1 VSASGRRPP
10 PRPAAAPVPSA
21 PAAPAGAATPATET
35 DLERLYGHLKRL
47 ALHTIAQV
55 LADEARAAATTRMS
69 YTAFLARL
77 LDVEV
82 AAKADRS
89 VQARLSMA
97 RFPVLRTLEAFD
109 FAFQPGLSVAR
120 LKELAELDF
129 LGRAENVVFVGR
141 PGTGKTHLATA
152 LAVRACQARKRVLF
166 LPAAAL
172 LDQLLAAEASHTL
185 GKTVETLGRLDLLV
199 VDELGYLPMDARG
212 ATLFFQLVSHLYTRT
227 SVALTTDV
235 AFDAWGRV
243 FGGDEVLAA
252 AILDRLLHHSQV
264 ITIRGDSYRLREKR
278 RSGLI
283 KPATLDQQGA
293 LA

>member
-1 VSASGRRPP
+1 VSEAARRPP
-10 PRPAAAPVPSA
+10 RRPAAA
-21 PAAPAGAATPATET
+21 AAPAPATPATPATPAAET

-55 LADEARAAATTRMS
+55 LTDEARAAATTQMS

-97 RFPVLRTLEAFD
+97 RFPALRTLEAFD
-109 FAFQPGLSVAR
+109 FAFQPGLSAAR
-120 LKELAELDF
+120 LKELAELAF
-129 LGRAENVVFVGR
+129 LGRAENVLFVGR

-172 LDQLLAAEASHTL
+172 LDQLVAAEASHTL
-185 GKTVETLGRLDLLV
+185 GKHVETLGRLDLLV
-199 VDELGYLPMDARG
+199 VDELGYLPMDPRG

-227 SVALTTDV
+227 AVALTTNV

-252 AILDRLLHHSQV
+252 AILDRLLHHSHV
-264 ITIRGDSYRLREKR
+264 FHITGPSYRMKDKLG
-278 RSGLI
+278 SL
-283 KPATLDQQGA
+283 AGA
-293 LA
+293 AGDAAGGAHD